1 MLFKRWRHIYNFY
14 SISILIPITCS
25 PIVCKFLTYKDILI
39 IFIILLNLFEKF
51 IWKWFS
57 FYLPLEISLNSIAAS
72 AIVVS
77 ESIIFP
83 LIKFKRIY
91 TYNFTVVLHN
101 ILLLI
106 HIYINIFHISIFSNI
121 PNQIYLLFPYSTL
134 WIQSRI
140 FKITFKLSYSNT
152 IIQYLI
158 RIFFCIKLINNILS
172 HFFILKNFTPNSC
185 LYLTRY
191 LIIIN

>member
-91 TYNFTVVLHN
+91 TYNFTVILHN

-121 PNQIYLLFPYSTL
+121 LNQIYLLFPYPTL

-172 HFFILKNFTPNSC
+172 HFLILKNFTPNSC

>member
-91 TYNFTVVLHN
+91 TYNFTVILHN

-172 HFFILKNFTPNSC
+172 HFLILKNFTPNSC

>member
-140 FKITFKLSYSNT
+140 FKITLNFLTQTQSSN
-152 IIQYLI
+152 IWYVSSSAS
-158 RIFFCIKLINNILS
+158 N
-172 HFFILKNFTPNSC
+172 
-185 LYLTRY
+185 
-191 LIIIN
+191 